1 MKYIIEAYNFYGKKL
16 GYITKEGYLNANIN
30 LIEESQLNKSFNNAL
45 EKNQFIFYF
54 EVFVRK

>member
-1 MKYIIEAYNFYGKKL
+1 MKYIVEAYNFYGKKL
-16 GYITKEGYLNANIN
+16 GYITKDGNLNVHAD
-30 LIEESQLNKSFNNAL
+30 LIEESQLKESFNNAL